1 MRGTHPKRRFS
12 QSLAYLSPGA
22 AVLLLL
28 LVLGIRIGSVHGI
41 LGYSDAPML
50 EYSNTRI
57 LRSVIEEQ
65 MPPTTIIDSDYDT
78 TTNEHKQ
85 PANVVVQAARPPLHP
100 RLVIPILL
108 KPYAYWYY
116 LGKGTTTDRREIHI
130 RDHFSFCDKKVQ
142 QSLPPVRTIPDL
154 RYVPDSS
161 GGRPVPY
168 Y

>member
-1 MRGTHPKRRFS
+1 M
-12 QSLAYLSPGA
+12 
-22 AVLLLL
+22 V
-28 LVLGIRIGSVHGI
+28 
-41 LGYSDAPML
+41 YSDTQML
-50 EYSNTRI
+50 QCLNTRI

-78 TTNEHKQ
+78 TIQQQTSTSNR
-85 PANVVVQAARPPLHP
+85 ANVVVQAARPPLHP